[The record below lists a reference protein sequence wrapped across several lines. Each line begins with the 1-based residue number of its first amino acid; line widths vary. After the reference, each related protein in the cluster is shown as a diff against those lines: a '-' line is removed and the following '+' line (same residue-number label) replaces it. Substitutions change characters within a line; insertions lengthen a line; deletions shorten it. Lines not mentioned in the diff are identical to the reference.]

1 MLQLRQ
7 IRTSVNA
14 PRVSEDAVLAA
25 RAGGRAGRHRS
36 PHFGLLLCA
45 RLAITADGRTAETP
59 RDPQSVADLPHFLL
73 CL

>member
-25 RAGGRAGRHRS
+25 RAGIAHRILDCFFVRVS
-36 PHFGLLLCA
+36 QLPP
-45 RLAITADGRTAETP
+45 TETP